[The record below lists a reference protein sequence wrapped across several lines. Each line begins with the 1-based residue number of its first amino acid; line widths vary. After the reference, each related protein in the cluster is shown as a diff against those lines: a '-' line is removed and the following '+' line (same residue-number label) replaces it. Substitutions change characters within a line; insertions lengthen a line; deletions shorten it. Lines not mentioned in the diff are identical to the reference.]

1 MRKSFSLFNTLPP
14 IYRVFALAIGI
25 SHLFPSPYTFLY
37 DNLSPWL
44 FAGVVSA
51 YTVIKV
57 FLHFRFPR
65 FDNSTTLLVL
75 DVCFCTLLI
84 FTTGGVYSP
93 FLLYTVS
100 PVITSALLLQPR
112 LTVSIATISIL
123 YVTLSHITISY
134 IPTYPTMLDTSY
146 FMVYAIAITL
156 AACLPYLANVNL
168 RQKIQA
174 ESILRE
180 RQRLSRELHD
190 GITQTLAVLHWQ
202 SQLIQRQL
210 QKSGLQI
217 QTIKQ
222 MESLINDAQKDARE
236 ALHLLHSNGN
246 SGSFL
251 PQLQTILDNMSNTG
265 SIISNMRI
273 LSTHFHLNTVTEVEL
288 IRICQEVLVNVR
300 KHSKARHVKVA
311 VQEIDNNLEVTI
323 IDDGRGFDYSAYLAR
338 EDVEK
343 GYGLAVIQER
353 AESVGGKVSVSST
366 PGQGTTV
373 LICVPCIEHSAGVIW
388 QSAKK

>member
-1 MRKSFSLFNTLPP
+1 
-14 IYRVFALAIGI
+14 
-25 SHLFPSPYTFLY
+25 
-37 DNLSPWL
+37 
-44 FAGVVSA
+44 
-51 YTVIKV
+51 
-57 FLHFRFPR
+57 
-65 FDNSTTLLVL
+65 
-75 DVCFCTLLI
+75 
-84 FTTGGVYSP
+84 
-93 FLLYTVS
+93 
-100 PVITSALLLQPR
+100 
-112 LTVSIATISIL
+112 L

-134 IPTYPTMLDTSY
+134 IPAYTIMLDTSY
-146 FMVYAIAITL
+146 FMVYTIAVTL